1 MKNILH
7 MEKMKRKIKYFIFLV
22 LGLVILSQSVYIKK
36 LDKMKE
42 NAKSDVFDAQIYVQN
57 FWDKELPSVLGQAV
71 DANVLL
77 PLFQND
83 MDKAVSKY
91 AKTLGIASKHA
102 YLIKGEG
109 TVVKI
114 EPSGF
119 YLDTTKDGN
128 PDVLLIALDLFG
140 NAVRDASG
148 LVDVSDFPNSMEFN
162 AISSEINKRV
172 RELVVNPAKSQL
184 QTGHSVSFI
193 GAAEVSQDDPEI
205 DPLGIIPIK
214 IISGSHE

>member
-1 MKNILH
+1 MKNIPH
-7 MEKMKRKIKYFIFLV
+7 MVKMNSKIKYIIFLV
-22 LGLVILSQSVYIKK
+22 VGLVILSQSVYIKK
-36 LDKMKE
+36 LDKMKA
-42 NAKSDVFDAQIYVQN
+42 NAKPDVFDPQVYVQN
-57 FWDKELPSVLGQAV
+57 FWDKQLPSVLDQAV
-71 DANVLL
+71 DVNDLL
-77 PLFQND
+77 PLFQTD
-83 MDKAVSKY
+83 MDKAVSQY

-119 YLDTTKDGN
+119 YLDTTRDGN

-172 RELVVNPAKSQL
+172 REQVVIPAKSQL
-184 QTGHSVSFI
+184 QSGQSVSFI

-205 DPLGIIPIK
+205 DPLGIIPVK
-214 IISGSHE
+214 IITGSHE